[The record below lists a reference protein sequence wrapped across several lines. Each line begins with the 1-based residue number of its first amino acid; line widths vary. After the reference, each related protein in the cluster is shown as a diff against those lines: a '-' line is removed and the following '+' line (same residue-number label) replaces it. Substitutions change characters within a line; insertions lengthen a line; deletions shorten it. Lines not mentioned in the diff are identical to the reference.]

1 MQPLTKA
8 QTHTLE
14 NIMNEYTCNNIH
26 KMISHETI

>member
-14 NIMNEYTCNNIH
+14 NIMNEYNNIH